1 LREIFEKEFVH
12 KPFTSLDDLKISLDL
27 LEKAGIIRVD
37 NDIVSVEDFKMANMV
52 VGIVEVSYFWVF
64 KLKI

>member
-1 LREIFEKEFVH
+1 MH